1 MKRVTFTFLLFLFCT
16 TVGFTQQKTAEQ
28 FQKETNEHYADEES
42 SPLLKEDLIN
52 YKGLPFYKIDSQYI
66 VVARINR
73 IEKVKPFK
81 MKTTTDR
88 RPEYVVYAVATFDLN
103 GTEHNL
109 NIYKSYGTS
118 NPEYEDYLFL
128 PFTDETSGN
137 ETYGGGRFI
146 DLRITEGN
154 EMVIDFNQ
162 AYNPYCAYNYK
173 YSCPIPPKE
182 NHLNTRIEAGVRY
195 VSKD

>member
-1 MKRVTFTFLLFLFCT
+1 MKRITIIFLLFLIFGT
-16 TVGFTQQKTAEQ
+16 GSFAQQKSAEE

-52 YKGLPFYKIDSQYI
+52 FKGLPFYKIDSQYI
-66 VVARINR
+66 VKARINR
-73 IEKVKPFK
+73 VEETKPFK

-88 RPEYVVYAVATFDLN
+88 RPEYVVYAVATFKLS
-103 GTEHNL
+103 GKELNL
-109 NIYKSYGTS
+109 NIYKSYGVS
-118 NPEYEDYLFL
+118 KPEYGDYLFL

-137 ETYGGGRFI
+137 DTYGGGRFI
-146 DLRITEGN
+146 DLRIMEGN

-162 AYNPYCAYNYK
+162 AYNPYCAYNHG

-182 NHLNTRIEAGVRY
+182 NHLNVRIEAGVKY